1 MKILS
6 INTSLPKK
14 INFKN
19 KIVNTS
25 IFKEPNN
32 NELSVTKNGL
42 DGDRQA
48 DLLAHGGINK
58 AIYAYS
64 YKHYE
69 YWGNFLRKDFSE
81 EYGLVGE
88 NLTIDD
94 FDEKNIFIGD
104 EFRISSATL
113 KVTQPRIPCYKISI
127 KMNEKNFM
135 KYFIEYNYLGIYMKV
150 INDGIIKKGDEIE
163 LTYREPNSMT
173 IYDISM
179 LLFSDNNIEK
189 MKKAASLDCLT
200 DEIKQRFN
208 ERLAKLGHYETI

>member
-6 INTSLPKK
+6 INTSPPKK

-25 IFKEPNN
+25 IFKEPKND
-32 NELSVTKNGL
+32 ELSVTKNGL
-42 DGDRQA
+42 EGDRQA
-48 DLLAHGGINK
+48 DLLAHGGVDK

-104 EFRISSATL
+104 EFRISKAIL

-135 KYFIEYNYLGIYMKV
+135 KYFIEHNYLGIYMKV

-173 IYDISM
+173 VYDISM
-179 LLFSDNNIEK
+179 LLFADNNVEK
-189 MKKAASLDCLT
+189 MKKAVSLACLT

>member
-6 INTSLPKK
+6 INTSPPKK

-25 IFKEPNN
+25 IFKEPKE

-104 EFRISSATL
+104 EFRISSATF

>member
-6 INTSLPKK
+6 INTSPPKK

-25 IFKEPNN
+25 IFKEPKND
-32 NELSVTKNGL
+32 ELSVTKNGL
-42 DGDRQA
+42 EGDRQA

-69 YWGNFLRKDFSE
+69 YWSNFLRKDFSE

-104 EFRISSATL
+104 EFRISKAIL

-135 KYFIEYNYLGIYMKV
+135 KYFIEHNYLGIYMKV

-173 IYDISM
+173 VYDISM
-179 LLFSDNNIEK
+179 LLFADNNVEK
-189 MKKAASLDCLT
+189 MKKAVSLACLT

>member
-6 INTSLPKK
+6 INTSPPKK

-25 IFKEPNN
+25 IFKKPKNY
-32 NELSVTKNGL
+32 ELSVTKNGL
-42 DGDRQA
+42 EGDRQA
-48 DLLAHGGINK
+48 DLLAHGGIDK

-104 EFRISSATL
+104 EFRISKAIL

-135 KYFIEYNYLGIYMKV
+135 KYFIEHNYLGIYMKV

-173 IYDISM
+173 VYDISM
-179 LLFSDNNIEK
+179 LLFADTNVEK
-189 MKKAASLDCLT
+189 MKKAVSLACLT

>member
-6 INTSLPKK
+6 INTSPPKK

-25 IFKEPNN
+25 IFKEPKN

-42 DGDRQA
+42 EGDRQA
-48 DLLAHGGINK
+48 DLLAHGGIDK

-104 EFRISSATL
+104 EFRISSAIL

-135 KYFIEYNYLGIYMKV
+135 KYFIEHNYLGIYMKV

-173 IYDISM
+173 VYDISM
-179 LLFSDNNIEK
+179 LLFADNNVEK
-189 MKKAASLDCLT
+189 MKKAASLACLT

>member
-6 INTSLPKK
+6 INTSPPKK

-25 IFKEPNN
+25 IFKEPKND
-32 NELSVTKNGL
+32 ELSVTKNGL
-42 DGDRQA
+42 EGDRQA
-48 DLLAHGGINK
+48 DLLAHGGIDK

-81 EYGLVGE
+81 KFGLVGE

-104 EFRISSATL
+104 EFRISKAIL
-113 KVTQPRIPCYKISI
+113 KVPQPRIPCYKISI

-135 KYFIEYNYLGIYMKV
+135 KYFIEHNYLGIYMKV

-173 IYDISM
+173 VYDISM
-179 LLFSDNNIEK
+179 LLFVDNNVEK
-189 MKKAASLDCLT
+189 MKKAASLTCLT

>member
-6 INTSLPKK
+6 INTSPPKK

-25 IFKEPNN
+25 IFKEPKND
-32 NELSVTKNGL
+32 ELSVTKNGL
-42 DGDRQA
+42 EGDRQA
-48 DLLAHGGINK
+48 DLLAHGGIDK

-104 EFRISSATL
+104 EFRISSAIL

-135 KYFIEYNYLGIYMKV
+135 KYFIEHNYLGIYMKV
-150 INDGIIKKGDEIE
+150 INDGKIKKGDEIE
-163 LTYREPNSMT
+163 LIYREPNSMT

-189 MKKAASLDCLT
+189 MKKAVSLDFLT

>member
-6 INTSLPKK
+6 INTSPPKK

-25 IFKEPNN
+25 IFKEPKN

-42 DGDRQA
+42 EGDRQA
-48 DLLAHGGINK
+48 DLLAHGGIDK

-104 EFRISSATL
+104 EFRISKAIL

-135 KYFIEYNYLGIYMKV
+135 KYFIEHNYLGIYMKV

-173 IYDISM
+173 VHDISM
-179 LLFSDNNIEK
+179 LLFADNNVEK
-189 MKKAASLDCLT
+189 MKKAVSLACLT

>member
-1 MKILS
+1 M
-6 INTSLPKK
+6 
-14 INFKN
+14 
-19 KIVNTS
+19 
-25 IFKEPNN
+25 
-32 NELSVTKNGL
+32 
-42 DGDRQA
+42 
-48 DLLAHGGINK
+48 
-58 AIYAYS
+58 
-64 YKHYE
+64 
-69 YWGNFLRKDFSE
+69 RKDFSE

-104 EFRISSATL
+104 EFRISKVIL

-135 KYFIEYNYLGIYMKV
+135 KYFIEHNYLGIYMKV
-150 INDGIIKKGDEIE
+150 INDGKIKKGDEIE
-163 LTYREPNSMT
+163 LIYREPNSMT

-189 MKKAASLDCLT
+189 MKKAVSLDFLT

>member
-6 INTSLPKK
+6 INTSPPKK

-25 IFKEPNN
+25 IFKEPQND
-32 NELSVTKNGL
+32 ELSVTKNGL
-42 DGDRQA
+42 EGDRQA

-104 EFRISSATL
+104 EFRISKAIL

-135 KYFIEYNYLGIYMKV
+135 KYFIEHNYLGIYMKV

-173 IYDISM
+173 VYDISM
-179 LLFSDNNIEK
+179 LLFADNNVEK
-189 MKKAASLDCLT
+189 MKKAVSLACLT

>member
-25 IFKEPNN
+25 IFKEPKN

-48 DLLAHGGINK
+48 DLLAHGGVNK

-81 EYGLVGE
+81 EYGLVGGLFLISIYVLLLLRVVIISNKSNSIFGTLVVIGLGVPIVFQAFVNIGVSVE
-88 NLTIDD
+88 LFPVTGQPLPLISSGGTSIWMTCIAIGIIQSVMNGQKISPDIDD
-94 FDEKNIFIGD
+94 
-104 EFRISSATL
+104 
-113 KVTQPRIPCYKISI
+113 
-127 KMNEKNFM
+127 
-135 KYFIEYNYLGIYMKV
+135 
-150 INDGIIKKGDEIE
+150 
-163 LTYREPNSMT
+163 
-173 IYDISM
+173 
-179 LLFSDNNIEK
+179 SDNP
-189 MKKAASLDCLT
+189 L
-200 DEIKQRFN
+200 EILKQ
-208 ERLAKLGHYETI
+208 AV